1 MQEDIVVGTNTISG
15 KLKKL
20 TSGSLPSYWG
30 EGYFLALKFDDVDL
44 TNTTVM
50 VGLNPSVS
58 SGLVALDSDKNGA
71 FKITDKDNQVFV
83 IEYTKGGI
91 VQHRAYDLSGLVL
104 AAEG

>member
-71 FKITDKDNQVFV
+71 FKITDKDNQKVVVEV
-83 IEYTKGGI
+83 IDSAGDVTRVE
-91 VQHRAYDLSGLVL
+91 YDLSGLTL
-104 AAEG
+104 EE